1 MIFNHKIYSIKHKVL
16 LPLFI
21 YLLTFSLIMLTLFNG
36 FFIHTLKTSQ
46 EVIVMKN
53 FLLKFNILIIVLV
66 IGFLI
71 GFTFLVFKI
80 CNSLSKSILILSQD
94 TKELVNSC
102 YKTDKL
108 KTFCFSEVQEL
119 NISINRLAKKLLD
132 YHNSQKIA
140 IANASHDLRTP
151 LMSIQGYAEGI
162 KYNVFD
168 DINEP
173 LDIIIEESINLRDLI
188 KSILT
193 LSELDSRNLEKTYES
208 LNIYTLLNHLA
219 NKLRGLAYKSNKT
232 ISIYGD
238 KDIYINTDEM
248 LLSQGITNILSNA
261 LRYAKQKV
269 IISFQVNNNSILIR
283 IEDDG
288 DGICE
293 EDLDN
298 LFTRFYK
305 GKNGSFGL
313 GLSIAQSSIKYL
325 DGDIVAYNSK
335 EGACFDI
342 HLALE

>member
-1 MIFNHKIYSIKHKVL
+1 
-16 LPLFI
+16 
-21 YLLTFSLIMLTLFNG
+21 MLTLFNG

-66 IGFLI
+66 IGFLM

-102 YKTDKL
+102 YKTEKL
-108 KTFCFSEVQEL
+108 KTFYFSEVQEL

-140 IANASHDLRTP
+140 ISNASHDLRTP

-168 DINEP
+168 DINQP

-208 LNIYTLLNHLA
+208 LNIYTVLNHLA

-238 KDIYINTDEM
+238 KDIYINTDEV

-261 LRYAKQKV
+261 LRYAKQNV

-288 DGICE
+288 DGIRE

-305 GKNGSFGL
+305 GKNGNFGL